1 MQLDTIPENL
11 IQISLKL
18 AKNQPYQNQQ
28 ELINNSFVFVQPKIN
43 QLAQKLS
50 QNKNSQLTQ
59 QQVINIYELLIKE
72 QLEKEL
78 NKKRC

>member
-1 MQLDTIPENL
+1 MQLDTIPEKL

-18 AKNQPYQNQQ
+18 AKNRPYQNQQ
-28 ELINNSFVFVQPKIN
+28 ELINNSYIFIQPKIN

-72 QLEKEL
+72 QIEKEL

>member
-1 MQLDTIPENL
+1 MQLDTIPEKL

-18 AKNQPYQNQQ
+18 AKNRPYQNQQ
-28 ELINNSFVFVQPKIN
+28 ELINNSYIFIQPKIN
-43 QLAQKLS
+43 QLAQKLR

-59 QQVINIYELLIKE
+59 QQVINIYELIAKE
-72 QLEKEL
+72 QIEKEL